1 MRLRSLLLI
10 APLFAVACSAGGAS
24 SSSDEAA
31 VQVAPDIS
39 HTAFVESGRLAPDAS
54 LTADA
59 TLDGKVRAYRFN
71 GFGKTKV
78 KITVASSD
86 FAPSLTIDGPIAGP
100 DGQEGHVVAFKIGKT
115 GTASTTFETTLD
127 APGAY
132 RVLVGSRAML
142 GGSAATGKVHVDFAC
157 EDNCDLPEISLA
169 DVLRD
174 LQGKVGKEA
183 LGTAV
188 GQWLDANVTDSD
200 LRKTIADQFAD
211 VTKSDIPD
219 DLVAPILPMSLL
231 RVGQGLFEQDKK
243 AAVPAPTTQSFDL
256 SALLRDCAVT
266 RAARKPVN
274 AALPGL
280 EEGDFPDYTYDDCSL
295 ARAEA
300 FASVLDNLAMDN
312 GSVVVDGDKK
322 YTTIEDTLRALVASG
337 HRIRVDNARYFADFL
352 GLAYNGASVKAP
364 VWVDTQIPM
373 PDGGTLKIPAP
384 HAHHNIYVSGPIL
397 NAHLKFYMGI
407 DSGTA
412 FRVQS
417 TIMRHWS
424 GGHPMYTYD
433 TNDDADKVVSLLSLG
448 GKLRKKWILA
458 GEDKPALGYGT
469 IGVCT
474 DSTAILEYATEGTI
488 TLFPLAHPKTDAAA
502 DDIDAILA
510 KLPADVEGFDPAD
523 GLSRI
528 KTSLPFASIDDVPFK
543 PFVASMKKL

>member
-10 APLFAVACSAGGAS
+10 APLFAAACSSAAPTGG
-24 SSSDEAA
+24 SDEAE
-31 VQVAPDIS
+31 VQSAPDIS
-39 HTAFVESGRLAPDAS
+39 HTAFVESGRLAPDAALS
-54 LTADA
+54 LDA

-78 KITVASSD
+78 KITVASAD
-86 FAPSLTIDGPIAGP
+86 FVPSVTIDGPIP
-100 DGQEGHVVAFKIGKT
+100 GQEGHVVAFKNGK
-115 GTASTTFETTLD
+115 GGSGATTFETTLD

-142 GGSAATGKVHVDFAC
+142 AGGAKASGNVHVDFAC
-157 EDNCDLPEISLA
+157 EENCDLPEIALA

-174 LQGKVGKEA
+174 LQSKVGKEA

-188 GQWLDANVTDSD
+188 GQWLDANVTDPD
-200 LRKTIADQFAD
+200 LRKTIADSFAQVTASD
-211 VTKSDIPD
+211 VPD
-219 DLVAPILPMSLL
+219 DLVAPVIPMGLL
-231 RVGQGLFEQDKK
+231 RVAQGLFEQDKK
-243 AAVPAPTTQSFDL
+243 AALPAPATQSLEL
-256 SALLRDCAVT
+256 SAIRSDCKVT
-266 RAARKPVN
+266 RGARKPVN

-280 EEGDFPDYTYDDCSL
+280 EEGDFADYSYDDCAL

-300 FASVLDNLAMDN
+300 FANVLNNLAMDN
-312 GSVVVDGDKK
+312 GSAVTDGDKK
-322 YTTIEDTLRALVASG
+322 YTTIDDTLRALVASG

-352 GLAYNGASVKAP
+352 GLAYEGKSVRAP

-373 PDGGTLKIPAP
+373 PDGGTLKMPAP
-384 HAHHNIYVSGPIL
+384 HAHHNIYVSGPLL

-417 TIMRHWS
+417 NLMRHWS
-424 GGHPMYTYD
+424 GGHPVYTYD
-433 TNDDADKVVSLLSLG
+433 SNDDAEKVVKLLSLG
-448 GKLRKKWILA
+448 GALRKKWMLA
-458 GEDKPALGYGT
+458 GADKPALGYGT

-510 KLPADVEGFDPAD
+510 KLPADA
-523 GLSRI
+523 LSRI

-543 PFVASMKKL
+543 PFVASMKTL